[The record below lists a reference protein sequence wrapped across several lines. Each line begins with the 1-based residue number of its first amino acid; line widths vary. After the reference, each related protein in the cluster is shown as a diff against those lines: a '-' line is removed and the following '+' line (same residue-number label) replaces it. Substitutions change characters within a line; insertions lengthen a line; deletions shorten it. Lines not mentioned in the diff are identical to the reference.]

1 MKTYTVHATRW
12 DHGWELDI
20 DRLGVTQTRTLA
32 RAERDARDY
41 IELLTGSAD
50 VEIVL
55 VPSIGPLDRKIVGL
69 KRKQAQV
76 AELQEKVAAESR
88 ALVAQLQ
95 GMGLTGDDI
104 ARTVGISA
112 QRVSQLAAQRVTS
125 TVSPQ

>member
-1 MKTYTVHATRW
+1 MNTYTVHAKRW
-12 DHGWELDI
+12 DHGWELNI
-20 DRLGVTQTRTLA
+20 DGLGVTQTRTLA

-41 IELLTGSAD
+41 IELLTGNAGVD
-50 VEIVL
+50 IVL
-55 VPSIGPLDRKIVGL
+55 VPSIGPLDQKIVGL

-88 ALVAQLQ
+88 ALVAELQ

-112 QRVSQLAAQRVTS
+112 QRVSQLAARKASGTG
-125 TVSPQ
+125 TGR